1 MNRKIYKISKAGSI
15 KNLRLRKD
23 QLTDP
28 TENDVQIQIK
38 SIGLNFADI
47 FALTGLYSATPRGAF
62 IPGLEY
68 SGVILKMGDKV
79 KGFHVGDP
87 VMGVIRFGAY
97 ASHINVSHQYIFPL
111 PNGWSFSEGAAF
123 PVNYLTAYYALIFLG
138 GLKEKQ
144 RVLIHSAAGGVG
156 IMANR
161 IARKFGAI
169 TVGTV
174 GDQQK
179 TRLIEKE
186 NYNSIIVRGK
196 NLRNELAELTDNSG
210 YGLILDGIGD
220 KVFRIS
226 YDLLAPQGKIITFG
240 AATFTPAN
248 DRPNYFKLIY
258 KYLTRPKIDPLEMVS
273 ANKSVMG
280 FNLIWLWDK
289 SEYMRIA
296 MHESVDLDLGPP
308 VIGERFSFAELPDA
322 VRRLR
327 TGKTVGKL
335 VIELE

>member
-15 KNLRLRKD
+15 KNLHPGKD

-28 TENDVQIQIK
+28 TENDVQVQIK

-47 FALTGLYSATPRGAF
+47 FALTGLYSATPKGAF

-68 SGVILKMGDKV
+68 SGVILKMGEKV
-79 KGFHVGDP
+79 KSFNIGDP
-87 VMGVIRFGAY
+87 VMGFIRFGAY

-138 GLKEKQ
+138 GLKENN

-161 IARKFGAI
+161 IARKIGAE
-169 TVGTV
+169 TTGTV
-174 GDQQK
+174 GNQQK
-179 TRLIEKE
+179 LQLTEKE
-186 NYNSIIVRGK
+186 NFNSIIVRGK
-196 NLRNELAELTDNSG
+196 NLRNDLAELTNDTG
-210 YGLILDGIGD
+210 FDLILDAIGA
-220 KVFRIS
+220 KVFKIS
-226 YDLLAPQGKIITFG
+226 YDLLAPRGKIITFG
-240 AATFTPAN
+240 AASFTPVN
-248 DRPNYFKLIY
+248 DRPNYIKLAY
-258 KYLTRPKIDPLEMVS
+258 KYLTRPKIDPLEMIS

-289 SEYMRIA
+289 SEDMRIA
-296 MHESVDLDLGPP
+296 MDESINLDPGPP

-322 VRRLR
+322 VRRLQ

-335 VIELE
+335 VVDLD